1 MCPASRAG
9 PVPVTGLLSTG
20 TLGPVCCCLGTGG
33 DASPHPLSPG
43 LSGPQAAPLTMPWRG
58 VGLSSRPGQ
67 SSLVLDGL
75 QGPLGRGVMGES
87 RCPVCRPCPAPAPAP
102 GSRVHR
108 WMPAGHP
115 PKGEG
120 WGIRWA
126 PRHTQ
131 ALLLPGSP
139 PLQPGDQAPPAC
151 PPPSSGSRVLLRLLT
166 SCLRA
171 SSPGRVSPVELAQT
185 EIGACPGPTSPG
197 GLPAPCECD
206 RKWT

>member
-1 MCPASRAG
+1 MCPASWAG

-20 TLGPVCCCLGTGG
+20 TLGPMCCHLGTGG
-33 DASPHPLSPG
+33 DASPHPPSPG
-43 LSGPQAAPLTMPWRG
+43 LSGPRAASLTVAWRG
-58 VGLSSRPGQ
+58 VGLSLHPGQ
-67 SSLVLDGL
+67 SSLVLAGL
-75 QGPLGRGVMGES
+75 QGPLRRGVMGES

-120 WGIRWA
+120 WGIRWD

-139 PLQPGDQAPPAC
+139 PLQPGDQAPHAC
-151 PPPSSGSRVLLRLLT
+151 PTPSSGSRALLCLLT
-166 SCLRA
+166 SCLQA
-171 SSPGRVSPVELAQT
+171 SSRQPCRAGTDRARSLPGARVPGRT
-185 EIGACPGPTSPG
+185 ACSM
-197 GLPAPCECD
+197 
-206 RKWT
+206 